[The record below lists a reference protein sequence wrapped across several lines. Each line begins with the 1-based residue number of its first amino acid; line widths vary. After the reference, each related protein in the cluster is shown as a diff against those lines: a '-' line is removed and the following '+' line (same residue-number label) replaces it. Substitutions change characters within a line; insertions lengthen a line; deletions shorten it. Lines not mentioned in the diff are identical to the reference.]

1 MYDSSMTKVKVA
13 SYKTVIAN
21 SVSQLK
27 AAIDNGVVSV
37 TIEADQLVFQQY
49 TSGIMD
55 STKCGIKLDHA
66 VAAVGYGTDA
76 ASG

>member
-37 TIEADQLVFQQY
+37 TIEAD
-49 TSGIMD
+49 
-55 STKCGIKLDHA
+55 
-66 VAAVGYGTDA
+66 
-76 ASG
+76 